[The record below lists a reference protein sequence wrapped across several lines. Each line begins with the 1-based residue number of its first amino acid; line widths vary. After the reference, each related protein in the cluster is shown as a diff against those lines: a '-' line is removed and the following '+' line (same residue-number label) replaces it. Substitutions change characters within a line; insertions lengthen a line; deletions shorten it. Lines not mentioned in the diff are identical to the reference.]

1 MSKKKKGK
9 KKSEKKSFNGNIIL
23 AIQQTHT
30 LYEQKIEAT
39 FSKYDLSNEQYR
51 ILQILSEAPENGYS
65 LKQIRE
71 MLPNQTSNATRLVD
85 KLKSKKLLSKKSA
98 RTDKRELRIRITEDG
113 LLAYNNVVRAIAE
126 IQEQIS
132 KNIGS
137 KTGKS
142 AVAALNSIA
151 EALTQEEKSSVPQ

>member
-9 KKSEKKSFNGNIIL
+9 KKNEKKSFNGNIIL
-23 AIQQTHT
+23 TIQQTHA

-51 ILQILSEAPENGYS
+51 ILQILNEAPENGYS
-65 LKQIRE
+65 LRQIRE

-113 LLAYNNVVRAIAE
+113 LLAYKNVGGAIGE

-142 AVAALNSIA
+142 AVAVLNSIA
-151 EALTQEEKSSVPQ
+151 EVLSHEENSIVPQ

>member
-9 KKSEKKSFNGNIIL
+9 KKNEKKSFNGNIIL
-23 AIQQTHT
+23 TIQQTHA

-65 LKQIRE
+65 LRQIRE

-113 LLAYNNVVRAIAE
+113 LLAYKNVGGAIGE

-142 AVAALNSIA
+142 AVAVLNSIA
-151 EALTQEEKSSVPQ
+151 DVLSHEENSIVPQ

>member
-9 KKSEKKSFNGNIIL
+9 KKNEKKSFNGNIIL
-23 AIQQTHT
+23 SIQQTHA

-39 FSKYDLSNEQYR
+39 FSKYELSNEQYR

-85 KLKSKKLLSKKSA
+85 KLRSKKLLSKKSA
-98 RTDKRELRIRITEDG
+98 RTDKRELRIRITEEG
-113 LLAYNNVVRAIAE
+113 LLAFNNVVRAIGE

-132 KNIGS
+132 KNVS
-137 KTGKS
+137 TKAGKS
-142 AVAALNSIA
+142 VVTALNSIS
-151 EALTQEEKSSVPQ
+151 EVLSQEEKSSVPQ

>member
-9 KKSEKKSFNGNIIL
+9 KKNEKKSFNGNIIL
-23 AIQQTHT
+23 TIQQTHA

-65 LKQIRE
+65 LRQIRE

-113 LLAYNNVVRAIAE
+113 LLAYKNVGGAIGE

-142 AVAALNSIA
+142 AVAVLNSIA
-151 EALTQEEKSSVPQ
+151 EVLSHEENSIVPQ